1 MAAEVWRESD
11 EGRQGK
17 SQEGTGSDTDHMRK
31 QFCGGPDAVFRV
43 RDFGHLQRA
52 VRLQPSAAGYFPG
65 NLDLPVPGIVGVH
78 SVWGEKKHPH
88 SLAVQ
93 LCGGLSVRDCRGRPR
108 VLDRYSADGSVL
120 ENFVFCRQL
129 PPALRGSRHRKQEPD
144 APGAHGSVS
153 QGIFCFDREAVFQ
166 GEDLF

>member
-1 MAAEVWRESD
+1 
-11 EGRQGK
+11 
-17 SQEGTGSDTDHMRK
+17 MR
-31 QFCGGPDAVFRV
+31 GGRV
-43 RDFGHLQRA
+43 RVRKELALIPIICVNSFVVDAALDCGFGI
-52 VRLQPSAAGYFPG
+52 SAISSVPYAFNQVLPDISPG

-88 SLAVQ
+88 SLSVQ
-93 LCGGLSVRDCRGRPR
+93 LCGRLSVRDCRGRPR
-108 VLDRYSADGSVL
+108 ILDRYSADGSVL

-153 QGIFCFDREAVFQ
+153 QGILCFDREA
-166 GEDLF
+166 GIPG